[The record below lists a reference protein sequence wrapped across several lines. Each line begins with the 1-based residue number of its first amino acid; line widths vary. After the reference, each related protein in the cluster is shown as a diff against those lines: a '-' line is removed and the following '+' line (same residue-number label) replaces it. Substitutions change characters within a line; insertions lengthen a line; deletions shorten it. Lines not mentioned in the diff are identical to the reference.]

1 MNEDRTPHAWG
12 KGRLLLLG
20 LAILLI
26 VVGPVILLQ
35 RLARDTQ
42 EAADAVIH
50 THEVE
55 ATVLGLALDVR
66 EMEASAMLI
75 ALGADHPLARERLRT
90 GRESLPERFQ
100 NLARLTADNPEQLIR
115 VGRLRELVNARV
127 EVIDQLLLAP
137 DAYRANVVAPLA
149 TRFPI
154 RGLLDEILSDERALL
169 KQRNSEAT
177 EQRQRMEWI
186 RMIALGAQLL
196 LLSLVL
202 MSLARQAARRLAAEK
217 QTAQASQ
224 RALVVLDTVR
234 EPIVLLDG
242 EQRIHMHNSAF
253 AELYGIEKGHR
264 VSSLDDLGTAW
275 QDKVMRQRLDDVL
288 ARGRELWDYE
298 LQQETVDG
306 LRRTVLL
313 NARRMPLPE
322 GDDHAVLVTV
332 SDISLQKTAQQEIAA
347 LNRQL
352 EGKVE
357 QVSEVNRELEAFS
370 YSVSHD
376 LRAPLR
382 HVAGFPAHVAADRR
396 PAGVFA
402 AGPWRP
408 AVAGGGHAVAG
419 GRGARHARRCRT
431 GRGPCGPGGVAHRA
445 AAHRAGRREHD
456 APGVGQPARQRR
468 EVQQPARAGGH
479 RRRAP
484 AAGGWQPPVQ
494 RARQR
499 RRVRHGLCRQ
509 AVRRV
514 PAPAQG
520 QRLPRYR
527 HRPGQRA
534 PRAGTPWRPDLGRIG
549 ARPGRHL
556 LLHPSRGARRSAFPR
571 ERRMS
576 AIRTI
581 LLAEDSLADAEM
593 AIDALREANLA
604 NPIVHVED
612 GVEALDYLLRRGAHA
627 QREDGLPSVLLL
639 DIKMPRMDG
648 LEVLKHIRSDEKL
661 KHLPVVILSS
671 SREESDLAR
680 SWDLGVNAYVV
691 KPVDIDQFFQA
702 VKTLGTFWAVINETP
717 VGD

>member
-127 EVIDQLLLAP
+127 EVVDQLLLAP

-253 AELYGIEKGHR
+253 AELYGIEKGQK

-382 HVAGFPAHVAADRR
+382 HVAGFSDKLGRHLGEDMDDKTRHYLEVIGGSARR
-396 PAGVFA
+396 MSQLIDDLLVYS
-402 AGPWRP
+402 RL
-408 AVAGGGHAVAG
+408 
-419 GRGARHARRCRT
+419 GRGALRLQAVDMQSL
-431 GRGPCGPGGVAHRA
+431 VA
-445 AAHRAGRREHD
+445 E
-456 APGVGQPARQRR
+456 
-468 EVQQPARAGGH
+468 ARAMLDTGEQGEGRADRVEWRIAPLPIVLADENMMRQVWSNLLGNAVKYSSQRERAVIDVEH
-479 RRRAP
+479 RRQEDGSHLFSVRDNG
-484 AAGGWQPPVQ
+484 AGFDMAYAGKLFGVFQ
-494 RARQR
+494 RLHKASDFPGTGI
-499 RRVRHGLCRQ
+499 GL
-509 AVRRV
+509 ASVRRV
-514 PAPAQG
+514 
-520 QRLPRYR
+520 
-527 HRPGQRA
+527 
-534 PRAGTPWRPDLGRIG
+534 LGRHGGRIWAESAPDQG
-549 ARPGRHL
+549 ATFFFTLPAAL
-556 LLHPSRGARRSAFPR
+556 DAPPSR
-571 ERRMS
+571 EK
-576 AIRTI
+576 
-581 LLAEDSLADAEM
+581 DA
-593 AIDALREANLA
+593 
-604 NPIVHVED
+604 
-612 GVEALDYLLRRGAHA
+612 
-627 QREDGLPSVLLL
+627 
-639 DIKMPRMDG
+639 
-648 LEVLKHIRSDEKL
+648 
-661 KHLPVVILSS
+661 
-671 SREESDLAR
+671 
-680 SWDLGVNAYVV
+680 
-691 KPVDIDQFFQA
+691 
-702 VKTLGTFWAVINETP
+702 
-717 VGD
+717 

>member
-35 RLARDTQ
+35 RLAQDTQ

-66 EMEASAMLI
+66 EMESSAMLI

-90 GRESLPERFQ
+90 GRHALPERFQ

-127 EVIDQLLLAP
+127 EVVDQLLQAP
-137 DAYRANVVAPLA
+137 EAYRGTVVAPLA

-154 RGLLDEILSDERALL
+154 RGLLNEILDDERALL
-169 KQRNSEAT
+169 QQRNSEAT

-253 AELYGIEKGHR
+253 AELYGIEKGQK

-298 LQQETVDG
+298 LQQETADG

-382 HVAGFPAHVAADRR
+382 HVAGFSDKLGRHLGEGMDDKTRHYLEVIGGSARR
-396 PAGVFA
+396 MSQLIDDLLVYS
-402 AGPWRP
+402 RL
-408 AVAGGGHAVAG
+408 
-419 GRGARHARRCRT
+419 GRGALRLQAVDMQSL
-431 GRGPCGPGGVAHRA
+431 VA
-445 AAHRAGRREHD
+445 E
-456 APGVGQPARQRR
+456 
-468 EVQQPARAGGH
+468 ARAMLDASELGEGRADRVEWRIAPLPIVLADENMMRQVWSNLLGNAVKYSSQRERAVIDVEH
-479 RRRAP
+479 RRQEDGSHLFSVRDNG
-484 AAGGWQPPVQ
+484 AGFDMAYAGKLFGVFQ
-494 RARQR
+494 RLHKASDFPGTGI
-499 RRVRHGLCRQ
+499 GL
-509 AVRRV
+509 ASVRRV
-514 PAPAQG
+514 
-520 QRLPRYR
+520 
-527 HRPGQRA
+527 
-534 PRAGTPWRPDLGRIG
+534 LGRHGGRIWAESVPDQG
-549 ARPGRHL
+549 ATFFFTLPAAL
-556 LLHPSRGARRSAFPR
+556 DAPPSR
-571 ERRMS
+571 EK
-576 AIRTI
+576 
-581 LLAEDSLADAEM
+581 DA
-593 AIDALREANLA
+593 
-604 NPIVHVED
+604 
-612 GVEALDYLLRRGAHA
+612 
-627 QREDGLPSVLLL
+627 
-639 DIKMPRMDG
+639 
-648 LEVLKHIRSDEKL
+648 
-661 KHLPVVILSS
+661 
-671 SREESDLAR
+671 
-680 SWDLGVNAYVV
+680 
-691 KPVDIDQFFQA
+691 
-702 VKTLGTFWAVINETP
+702 
-717 VGD
+717 